1 LTRTL
6 ELISHPALGRLH
18 PTRGHPE
25 RGERVAALLERF
37 VVREGAAAE
46 REAIERVHDPAYVR
60 AIEVLEEE
68 IWLDGDTVA
77 GPTTWEAV
85 LLATGCGL
93 EAVERG
99 GFALVR
105 PPGHHA
111 VRSRGMGFCIFN
123 IAVVMARHALAAGI
137 AERVAIVDWD
147 VHHGNGTEDLVLG
160 DPALAYASLH
170 QWPLYPGTG
179 GPGTSR
185 ANVMNVPL
193 AAGSDDAA
201 YRSAFRA
208 EVTPFVTRF
217 EPDLVVVSA
226 GFDGYRQDPLA
237 GMELT
242 AAGFRELAAAS
253 ARLGPRVAAV
263 LEGGYLVD
271 ALPELVAAAIEG
283 FENP

>member
-1 LTRTL
+1 MSPTL
-6 ELISHPALGRLH
+6 DLVGHPALARLH
-18 PTRGHPE
+18 PTGGHPE

-37 VVREGAAAE
+37 VVREGAAAD
-46 REAIERVHDPAYVR
+46 REAIERVHDPAYVH
-60 AIEVLEEE
+60 AIEVLDED

-77 GPTTWEAV
+77 GPTTWDAV
-85 LLATGCGL
+85 RLAAGCGL

-123 IAVVMARHALAAGI
+123 IAVVMARHALAAGL

-147 VHHGNGTEDLVLG
+147 VHHGNGTEDLVRD
-160 DPALAYASLH
+160 DPAIVYASLH

-185 ANVMNVPL
+185 GNVLNVAL
-193 AAGSDDAA
+193 AAGSDDSA
-201 YRSAFRA
+201 YRSAFRS
-208 EVTPFVTRF
+208 EVAPFVTRF
-217 EPDLVVVSA
+217 EPELVIVSA
-226 GFDGYRQDPLA
+226 GFDAYRQDPLA
-237 GMELT
+237 GMEVT

-253 ARLGPRVAAV
+253 ARLAPRMAAV

-271 ALPELVAAAIEG
+271 VLPELVAAAIDG
-283 FENP
+283 FESG